1 MLDTELFNSLKRRH
15 ILTVLSGVTNLLFRK
30 VPSLLSLE
38 RRLSEMK
45 HEMVGFYVITIWQS
59 SGLLQSKVAV
69 IAIVAIIG
77 TQSDVKKK
85 YREGK
90 FLY

>member
-1 MLDTELFNSLKRRH
+1 
-15 ILTVLSGVTNLLFRK
+15 
-30 VPSLLSLE
+30 
-38 RRLSEMK
+38 MK
-45 HEMVGFYVITIWQS
+45 HEMVGFYVITIWRS

>member
-15 ILTVLSGVTNLLFRK
+15 IVTFLSGVTKLLFRK

-38 RRLSEMK
+38 RRLSEVK